1 MSEVVPPQQPDLR
14 TCWICLGT
22 SNDPPPGGTTSN
34 WRYPCKCNLTAHES
48 CLLDWITSSKDAMP
62 CPQCGTMI
70 RVIQSQSLSLR
81 LRRGLERLATR
92 TANSAFILA
101 IVAGATSA
109 TYTALYVHGMASV
122 FCVCSLEDSLKVMG
136 WSRESGSLEEVVYSK
151 LLAYHNRKITLPK
164 AVDGIFSGWW
174 LHRPSL
180 VAAIP
185 LMLVMS
191 RRSSVPANAA
201 VNTALA
207 ISLRRKV
214 SPGLNIADT
223 IIYAFPVLR
232 ILHGALYRRY
242 IIPQRLKWERE
253 AQTTSSALFEPE
265 PLDEVL
271 PQPLEDAEGPQQ
283 IQVDGEM
290 QPNLV
295 VELNGNLR
303 RGNLGVIVNNQN
315 ITSNFIGALVYPAL
329 SGLMGDLL
337 AKVFPK
343 LSKRFQDRLV
353 RSLIGGCL
361 VVLLKDVFDTY
372 CSYVLSKQAKTRRIL
387 DYPGSRTS

>member
-1 MSEVVPPQQPDLR
+1 MSEVAPQQQPDVR

-22 SNDPPPGGTTSN
+22 SNDPPPGGTAPN
-34 WRYPCKCNLTAHES
+34 WRHPCKCNLTAHES
-48 CLLDWITSSKDAMP
+48 CLLDWITASKDELP

-70 RVIQSQSLSLR
+70 RVVQSRSLSLR
-81 LRRGLERLATR
+81 LRRVLESLATR
-92 TANSAFILA
+92 TANSAFIVTIL
-101 IVAGATSA
+101 AGATSA
-109 TYTALYVHGMASV
+109 TYTALYVHGMVSV
-122 FCVCSLEDSLKVMG
+122 FCVCSLEDSLRVMG
-136 WSRESGSLEEVVYSK
+136 WSRESGSLEEVIYSK
-151 LLAYHNRKITLPK
+151 LLAYEDRKITFAN
-164 AVDGIFSGWW
+164 AVQGILSGWW
-174 LHRPSL
+174 FHRPSL

-185 LMLVMS
+185 IMLVMS
-191 RRSSVPANAA
+191 RRNSVPTNAV

-207 ISLRRKV
+207 LSLRRKV
-214 SPGLNIADT
+214 GPGLNIADT

-253 AQTTSSALFEPE
+253 AQTTSTALMEPE
-265 PLDEVL
+265 PVDDVH
-271 PQPLEDAEGPQQ
+271 PHPVEDADGPEQV
-283 IQVDGEM
+283 QVDGEV

-315 ITSNFIGALVYPAL
+315 ITSSVIGALVYPAL

-343 LSKRFQDRLV
+343 LSKRIQDRLV

-361 VVLLKDVFDTY
+361 VLLLKDVFETY
-372 CSYVLSKQAKTRRIL
+372 CSYVLSKQAKTRRIQ
-387 DYPGSRTS
+387 DYPGSPSS

>member
-1 MSEVVPPQQPDLR
+1 MSEVVPPQSDTR

-22 SNDPPPGGTTSN
+22 SNDPPPVGSTSD
-34 WRYPCKCNLTAHES
+34 WRRPCKCNLTAHES
-48 CLLDWITSSKDAMP
+48 CLLDWITTSKDELP

-70 RVIQSQSLSLR
+70 RVSQSRSLSLR
-81 LRRGLERLATR
+81 LRRALERLATR

-101 IVAGATSA
+101 IVAGAMSA
-109 TYTALYVHGMASV
+109 TYTALYVHGMVSV
-122 FCVCSLEDSLKVMG
+122 FCVCSLEDSLKILG
-136 WSRESGSLEEVVYSK
+136 WSKDSQSLEEVMYSK
-151 LLAYHNRKITLPK
+151 LLAYHDHNISWQK

-174 LHRPSL
+174 LHRPSP

-185 LMLVMS
+185 LILVLS
-191 RRSSVPANAA
+191 RRNSVPANAA

-207 ISLRRKV
+207 ITLRRKV

-242 IIPQRLKWERE
+242 IVPQRLKWERE
-253 AQTTSSALFEPE
+253 AQSANAALVEPE
-265 PLDEVL
+265 PIADEL
-271 PQPLEDAEGPQQ
+271 PLEDGVGPQQ
-283 IQVDGEM
+283 VQVDGEM

-315 ITSNFIGALVYPAL
+315 ITTNLIGALVYPAL
-329 SGLMGDLL
+329 SGLVGDLL
-337 AKVFPK
+337 AKIFPK
-343 LSKRFQDRLV
+343 LSKRIQDRLV

-372 CSYVLSKQAKTRRIL
+372 CSYLLSRRARTRRIV
-387 DYPGSRTS
+387 DYTGSRP

>member
-1 MSEVVPPQQPDLR
+1 MSEVVPSPQSSDPR
-14 TCWICLGT
+14 TCWICLCT
-22 SNDPPPGGTTSN
+22 SNDPPPVGGTASE
-34 WRYPCKCNLTAHES
+34 WRRPCKCNLTAHES
-48 CLLDWITSSKDAMP
+48 CLLDWITSAKDELP
-62 CPQCGTMI
+62 CPQCGTLI
-70 RVIQSQSLSLR
+70 RVSQSQSLSLR
-81 LRRGLERLATR
+81 LRRALERLATR
-92 TANSAFILA
+92 TANSAFILS
-101 IVAGATSA
+101 IVAGAMSA
-109 TYTALYVHGMASV
+109 TYTALYVHGMVSV
-122 FCVCSLEDSLKVMG
+122 FCVCSLEDSLKILG
-136 WSRESGSLEEVVYSK
+136 WSKDSHSLEEVVYSK
-151 LLAYHNRKITLPK
+151 LFAYNSRKITLPR

-174 LHRPSL
+174 LHRPSP

-185 LMLVMS
+185 IILVLS
-191 RRSSVPANAA
+191 RRNSVPANAA

-207 ISLRRKV
+207 ITLRQKV

-242 IIPQRLKWERE
+242 IVPQRLKWERE
-253 AQTTSSALFEPE
+253 AQSPSTSLVEPE
-265 PLDEVL
+265 PIAEEL
-271 PQPLEDAEGPQQ
+271 PLEDGVGPQQ
-283 IQVDGEM
+283 IQVDGEV

-315 ITSNFIGALVYPAL
+315 ITTNFIGALVYPAL

-337 AKVFPK
+337 AKIFPK
-343 LSKRFQDRLV
+343 LSKRIQDRLV

-372 CSYVLSKQAKTRRIL
+372 CSYLLSRQAKTRRIL
-387 DYPGSRTS
+387 DYPGSRPL